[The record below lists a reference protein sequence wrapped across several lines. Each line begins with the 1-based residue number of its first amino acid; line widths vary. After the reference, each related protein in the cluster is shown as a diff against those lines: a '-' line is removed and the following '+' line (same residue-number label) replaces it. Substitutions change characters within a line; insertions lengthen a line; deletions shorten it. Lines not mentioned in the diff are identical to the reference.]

1 MMKKRL
7 LLTIF
12 ALAVCFQA
20 IAAWDLGIAWIERTE
35 KYPNPKD
42 ADGSWNRPAPGD
54 TLHWTANIYSNS
66 EDEEGEV
73 TAYLKW
79 IVNTKM
85 EAVHTQTFSKA
96 VGIYQDS
103 FTWTVPEN
111 YTYDFTRPLT
121 NMLSVTMSFSGS
133 TRDNNRSNDSKE
145 IYLDAMTFNVKVF
158 TNTFWKYTVKGSSPK
173 SFYDNLEDTIKFMNT
188 RYAAMTYPL
197 APYGII
203 DRYRVDH
210 VEMMNVAKDPTRFQ
224 GNENYY
230 TTVSYSE
237 GDDYGGYLGNPYDW
251 IGQTFLWYD
260 NGVFSTM
267 GHGAL
272 CHETGHSFCFPDTY
286 RFNMSAENNKVFG
299 EAYTC
304 AWADPKGKEDIM
316 RYCYNGTKDVFTE
329 LECATINLHAGEQRR
344 YPPEM
349 HNGKKGWMFSL
360 LPTNIC
366 VKVFGEG
373 GREISGATIDIYRGT
388 GSGYELAFGNTRPSY
403 TLTYDQGAKFKPSYS
418 YDNNNLYANS
428 FIFKLPGD
436 DKSNYKI
443 IDSLRLNYEFLK
455 GQTDTAYFYFTN
467 TAYKVAEPTSIVIGD
482 GSDITYAHENV
493 LHLTYPENAAKI
505 RWASSEGDLS
515 SAEWLDISDDIE
527 IFLDKNGKQS
537 LYFQILSSDF
547 MLSDVYVK
555 EIIVAADWDFGL
567 AWLERTPKYGIG
579 KYDIGSTYRPEP
591 GDRLTWT
598 ANIYCNT
605 SLTNDPIDIVIDWY
619 VNTKREASH
628 TNSYRIIRA
637 LYQDDFQWTM
647 PDTYVYDFT
656 KPLTNII
663 RAVISYPEGYYDNN
677 ATNNVLDVYM
687 DALTFGV
694 IVVDSTF
701 DKYTQSSKKS
711 FYDHMN
717 DTINYMNA
725 QYARAKSVLA
735 PYGII
740 DRYRVAYL
748 KRQASQ
754 YTNINAPDSTNCTT
768 QLFFNEGGSMGAF
781 YNAPY
786 YWIGQTFA
794 SGIFDMAGHGALCH
808 ETGHSMQLP
817 DTYRFD
823 LSEENNKV
831 NGKAWGCKWMDPPGM
846 QDIMR
851 FCYDGWGDCFCG
863 VGPAAA
869 NLQAGVYRK
878 APPEMYSNAYC
889 NSVGWMFQYLPTSIV
904 VRVYHTDGREVDQLP
919 IQIYRGG
926 GEGYYMHFPDSH
938 YEWRKIY
945 SKGGIRFEPNCR
957 YDNAR
962 IFENCFMISLRCTGT
977 PFDIL
982 DVLRLNHLCMLQNS
996 TNTVVFSYT
1005 NDFRTAEITSLKLN
1019 DGASETL
1026 SRDVTLTLAADNA
1039 TRKARWA
1046 YSEEDLEETEW
1057 EDSFTVKSITLP
1069 EEEKKYT
1076 IYAQVLSRDF
1086 VPSYTESAEITLVP
1100 EPTGMMGVFLLI
1112 SLALRARFFRH

>member
-12 ALAVCFQA
+12 ALAACFQA

-54 TLHWTANIYSNS
+54 TLHWTANVYSNS
-66 EDEEGEV
+66 EDEGGEV

-79 IVNTKM
+79 IVNTKL

-103 FTWTVPEN
+103 FTWTVPDN

-121 NMLSVTMSFSGS
+121 NMLSVTMSYSGS
-133 TRDNNRSNDSKE
+133 VRDNNRSNDSKE
-145 IYLDAMTFNVKVF
+145 IFLDAMTFRVKVY
-158 TNTFWKYTVKGSSPK
+158 TNTFWKYTVKGPSPK
-173 SFYDNLEDTIKFMNT
+173 SFYDNLEDTIQFMNG
-188 RYAAMTYPL
+188 RYAAMSYPL

-210 VEMMNVAKDPTRFQ
+210 VEMMNVAKDPTRFE
-224 GNENYY
+224 GCEDYY

-251 IGQTFLWYD
+251 IGQTFLWNG
-260 NGVFSTM
+260 NGVFSTV
-267 GHGAL
+267 GHGAV
-272 CHETGHSFCFPDTY
+272 CHETGHSFGFPDTY
-286 RFNMSAENNKVFG
+286 RFNMPAANNKVFG

-304 AWADPKGKEDIM
+304 NWADPKGKEDIM

-360 LPTNIC
+360 LPTNLC
-366 VKVFGEG
+366 VKVYGEG
-373 GREISGATIDIYRGT
+373 GHEICGPTIEIYRGT

-428 FIFKLPGD
+428 FIFKLPGE

-505 RWASSEGDLS
+505 RWANSEGDLS

-605 SLTNDPIDIVIDWY
+605 SITNDPINVVVDWY
-619 VNTKREASH
+619 VNTKKEASH
-628 TNSYRIIRA
+628 TNSFKIIRE
-637 LYQDDFQWTM
+637 LCQDDFQWTM

-663 RAVISYPEGYYDNN
+663 RAVISYPEGYSDCNVS
-677 ATNNVLDVYM
+677 NNVLDVYM

-725 QYARAKSVLA
+725 QYARAKTILA

-740 DRYRVAYL
+740 DRYRVDYL

-823 LSEENNKV
+823 MDPENNAV
-831 NGKAWGCKWMDPPGM
+831 NGERYHCNWMDPPGM

-851 FCYDGWGDCFCG
+851 YCYDGWGDCFCG

-878 APPEMYSNAYC
+878 TPPEMYSNAYC
-889 NSVGWMFQYLPTSIV
+889 NSTGWMFEYLPTSIV
-904 VRVYHTDGREVDQLP
+904 LRVYHEDGRELDQIP
-919 IQIYRGG
+919 VTMHRGG
-926 GEGYYMHFPDSH
+926 GSGYYMSFPSNK
-938 YEWRKIY
+938 YEWWRTY
-945 SKGGIRFEPNCR
+945 NKGGLQFETNCR
-957 YDNAR
+957 YDNSK
-962 IFENCFMISLRCTGT
+962 IFENCFMLTMRCSGLPWT
-977 PFDIL
+977 IL
-982 DVLRLNHLCMLQNS
+982 DVLRLNYLCMMQDS
-996 TNTVVFSYT
+996 TNVIVYAYT
-1005 NDFRTAEITSLKLN
+1005 NKFTTAEITSLKLN
-1019 DGASETL
+1019 DGAAETTD
-1026 SRDVTLTLAADNA
+1026 RNVTLTLTTDNG
-1039 TRKARWA
+1039 TRRTRWA
-1046 YSEEDLEETEW
+1046 FSEEELEKTAWEESYTE
-1057 EDSFTVKSITLP
+1057 KAITLP
-1069 EEEKKYT
+1069 EEEGQYT
-1076 IYAQVLSRDF
+1076 VYAQVLSKSF
-1086 VPSYTESAEITLVP
+1086 VPSYTKSATITLIP
-1100 EPTGMMGVFLLI
+1100 EPLGAAGYLLVLLG
-1112 SLALRARFFRH
+1112 LATRKK

>member
-12 ALAVCFQA
+12 ALAACFQA

-54 TLHWTANIYSNS
+54 TLHWTANVYSNS
-66 EDEEGEV
+66 EDETGEV

-79 IVNTKM
+79 IVNTKL
-85 EAVHTQTFSKA
+85 EAVHTQTFAKA
-96 VGIYQDS
+96 VGIYQDT

-121 NMLSVTMSFSGS
+121 NKLSVVMSYKDAV
-133 TRDNNRSNDSKE
+133 RDNNRSNDSKE
-145 IYLDAMTFNVKVF
+145 IFLDAMTFIVKAY
-158 TNTFWKYTVKGSSPK
+158 TNTFLKYTVKGSNPK
-173 SFYDNLEDTIKFMNT
+173 SFYDNLEDTIEFMHG

-210 VEMMNVAKDPTRFQ
+210 VELSYTNRDVNTFL

-230 TTVSYSE
+230 TTLFYSE
-237 GDDYGGYLGNPYDW
+237 DTPGGYYGNPYDW
-251 IGQTFLWYD
+251 IGQTFLWYG

-373 GREISGATIDIYRGT
+373 GREIFGATIDIYRGT

-428 FIFKLPGD
+428 FIFKLPGE

-505 RWASSEGDLS
+505 RWANSEGDLS

-579 KYDIGSTYRPEP
+579 KYDIGSTYRPKP

-605 SLTNDPIDIVIDWY
+605 SLTNDPIDVVVDWY
-619 VNTKREASH
+619 VNTKKEASH
-628 TNSYRIIRA
+628 TNSFRVVRD
-637 LYQDDFQWTM
+637 LYQDDFHWTM

-656 KPLTNII
+656 KPLTNIV
-663 RAVISYPEGYYDNN
+663 RAVISYPEGYVDNN
-677 ATNNVLDVYM
+677 VSNNVLDVYM
-687 DALTFGV
+687 DALSFGV
-694 IVVDSTF
+694 TVVNSTF
-701 DKYTQSSKKS
+701 DKYTKSSKKS

-740 DRYRVAYL
+740 DRYRVGYL
-748 KRQASQ
+748 KRQDSEYFPLNPA
-754 YTNINAPDSTNCTT
+754 DSTNCTT
-768 QLFFNEGGSMGAF
+768 QLVFNEGGSMGAF
-781 YNAPY
+781 FNAPY

-808 ETGHSMQLP
+808 ESGHSLQLP

-831 NGKAWGCKWMDPPGM
+831 NGKAWGCKWMDPEGM

-851 FCYDGWGDCFCG
+851 FCYDGWGDIFCG

-869 NLQAGVYRK
+869 NLQAGVYRRS
-878 APPEMYSNAYC
+878 PPEIYSNEFCY
-889 NSVGWMFQYLPTSIV
+889 SVGWMFQYLPTSIV

-926 GEGYYMHFPDSH
+926 GEGYYMQFPDSH

-945 SKGGIRFEPNCR
+945 QKGGIRFEPNCR
-957 YDNAR
+957 YDNAK

-1005 NDFRTAEITSLKLN
+1005 NDFRTAEISDLKLN

-1046 YSEEDLEETEW
+1046 YSEEELEETEW
-1057 EDSFTVKSITLP
+1057 EDSFTEKSIMLP

-1100 EPTGMMGVFLLI
+1100 EPTGMMGIFLLI

>member
-1 MMKKRL
+1 MKKSL
-7 LLTIF
+7 LLIIF

-20 IAAWDLGIAWIERTE
+20 SAAWDLGIAWIERTE

-42 ADGSWNRPAPGD
+42 ADNVFNRPAPGD
-54 TLHWTANIYSNS
+54 VLHWTANIYSNS
-66 EDEEGEV
+66 EYETGEV

-79 IVNTKM
+79 SVNTKL

-96 VGIYQDS
+96 VGIYTDG
-103 FTWTVPEN
+103 FAWTVPEN

-121 NMLSVTMSFSGS
+121 NKLSVTMSYKNAA
-133 TRDNNRSNDSKE
+133 RDNNRSNDSKE
-145 IYLDAMTFNVKVF
+145 IFLDAMTFNVKVY
-158 TNTFWKYTVKGSSPK
+158 TNTFWKYTVKGNSPK
-173 SFYDNLEDTIKFMNT
+173 SFYDNLEDTIKFMNG

-210 VEMMNVAKDPTRFQ
+210 VELMNTAKDPTRFQ

-272 CHETGHSFCFPDTY
+272 CHETGHSFGFPDTY

-304 AWADPKGKEDIM
+304 AWGDPKGKEDIM

-329 LECATINLHAGEQRR
+329 LECATINLKAGSQRR

-349 HNGKKGWMFSL
+349 HNGVKGWMFAC

-366 VKVFGEG
+366 IKVYGENDHELCLA
-373 GREISGATIDIYRGT
+373 EILIYRGT
-388 GSGYELAFGNTRPSY
+388 GSGYELAFGNTTPSY
-403 TLTYDQGAKFKPSYS
+403 TLTYDQGARFKPSYS
-418 YDNNNLYANS
+418 YDNNNLYYNS

-436 DKSNYKI
+436 DKSDYKI
-443 IDSLRLNYEFLK
+443 IDSLRLNYEFLR
-455 GQTDTAYFYFTN
+455 GQSDVCVFSFTN
-467 TAYKVAEPTSIVIGD
+467 ANYKAAEPTSIVIND
-482 GSDITYAHENV
+482 GSGITYTHENE
-493 LHLTYPENAAKI
+493 LHLKYPSNASKI
-505 RWASSEGDLS
+505 RWAYSEAGLS
-515 SAEWLDISDDIE
+515 SAGWVDISEDLDI
-527 IFLDKNGKQS
+527 FLAKSGKFN
-537 LYFQILSSDF
+537 LYFQTLSDDCV
-547 MLSDVYVK
+547 LSDVYVR
-555 EIIVAADWDFGL
+555 EIIVSADWDFGL

-591 GDRLTWT
+591 GDKLTWT

-605 SLTNDPIDIVIDWY
+605 SLTNDPIDVVVDWY
-619 VNTKREASH
+619 VNTKKEASH
-628 TNSYRIIRA
+628 TNSYKIIRA

-677 ATNNVLDVYM
+677 VTNNVLDVYM
-687 DALTFGV
+687 DALSFGV
-694 IVVDSTF
+694 TVVDATF
-701 DKYTQSSKKS
+701 EKYTKSSKKS
-711 FYDHMN
+711 FYDYMN
-717 DTINYMNA
+717 ETINYMNA
-725 QYARAKSVLA
+725 QFARAKSVLA

-740 DRYRVAYL
+740 DRYRVGYL
-748 KRQASQ
+748 KRQASP
-754 YTNINAPDSTNCTT
+754 YTSINPPDSTNCTT

-794 SGIFDMAGHGALCH
+794 SGIFDMSGHGALCH
-808 ETGHSMQLP
+808 ESGHSLQLP

-831 NGKAWGCKWMDPPGM
+831 NGKAWGCKWMDPEGM

-851 FCYDGWGDCFCG
+851 FCYDGWGDIFCG

-869 NLQAGVYRK
+869 NLQAGVYRRS
-878 APPEMYSNAYC
+878 PPEIYSNEFCY
-889 NSVGWMFQYLPTSIV
+889 SVGWMFQYLPTSIV
-904 VRVYHTDGREVDQLP
+904 VRVHNTDGRELDQIP

-926 GEGYYMHFPDSH
+926 GEGYYMQFPDSH

-945 SKGGIRFEPNCR
+945 QKGGIRFEPNCR
-957 YDNAR
+957 YDNAK

-1005 NDFRTAEITSLKLN
+1005 NDFKTAEITSLKLN

-1026 SRDVTLTLAADNA
+1026 SRDVTLTLATDNA

-1046 YSEEDLEETEW
+1046 YSKEELEETEW
-1057 EDSFTVKSITLP
+1057 ENSFTVKAITLP

-1076 IYAQVLSRDF
+1076 VYAQVLSRDF

-1100 EPTGMMGVFLLI
+1100 EPGLIFALCALIVFG
-1112 SLALRARFFRH
+1112 LRKRF

>member
-12 ALAVCFQA
+12 ALAACFQA

-66 EDEEGEV
+66 EETSGNV

-79 IVNTKM
+79 YVNTKL
-85 EAVHTQTFSKA
+85 EAVHTQSFSKA
-96 VGIYQDS
+96 EGIYTDS
-103 FTWTVPEN
+103 YAWTVPEN

-121 NMLSVTMSFSGS
+121 NKLSLVMSYPGS
-133 TRDNNRSNDSKE
+133 LRDNNSGNDSRE
-145 IYLDAMTFNVKVF
+145 IFLDAMTFRVKVY
-158 TNTFWKYTVKGSSPK
+158 TNTFWKYTVKGRSPK
-173 SFYDNLEDTIKFMNT
+173 SFYDNLEDTIQFMNG
-188 RYAAMTYPL
+188 RYAAMSYPL

-210 VEMMNVAKDPTRFQ
+210 VEMMNVAKDPTRFE
-224 GNENYY
+224 GCEDYY

-251 IGQTFLWYD
+251 IGQTFLWNG

-267 GHGAL
+267 GHGAV
-272 CHETGHSFCFPDTY
+272 CHETGHSFGFPDTY
-286 RFNMSAENNKVFG
+286 RFNMPAANNKVFG

-304 AWADPKGKEDIM
+304 NWADPKGKEDIM
-316 RYCYNGTKDVFTE
+316 RYCYNGTRDVFTE

-428 FIFKLPGD
+428 FIFKLPGED
-436 DKSNYKI
+436 NSNYKI

-505 RWASSEGDLS
+505 RWANSEGDLS

-579 KYDIGSTYRPEP
+579 KYDIGSTYRPKP

-605 SLTNDPIDIVIDWY
+605 SLTNDPIDVVVDWY
-619 VNTKREASH
+619 VNTKKEASH
-628 TNSYRIIRA
+628 TNSFRVVRD
-637 LYQDDFQWTM
+637 LYQDDFHWTM

-656 KPLTNII
+656 KPLTNIV
-663 RAVISYPEGYYDNN
+663 RAVISYPEGYVDNN
-677 ATNNVLDVYM
+677 VSNNVLDVYM
-687 DALTFGV
+687 DALSFGV
-694 IVVDSTF
+694 TVVNSTF
-701 DKYTQSSKKS
+701 DKYTKSSKKS

-740 DRYRVAYL
+740 DRYRVGYL
-748 KRQASQ
+748 KRQDSEYFPLNPA
-754 YTNINAPDSTNCTT
+754 DSTNCTT
-768 QLFFNEGGSMGAF
+768 QLVFNEGGSMGAF

-904 VRVYHTDGREVDQLP
+904 VRVYHEDGRELDQIP

-926 GEGYYMHFPDSH
+926 GEGYYMQFPNSH

-945 SKGGIRFEPNCR
+945 QKGGIRFEPNCR
-957 YDNAR
+957 YDNAK

-1005 NDFRTAEITSLKLN
+1005 NSFATSEITSFKIN
-1019 DGASETL
+1019 DGAAETF
-1026 SRDVTLTLAADNA
+1026 SRDVTLSLATDNG

-1046 YSEEDLEETEW
+1046 YSEEELEETEW
-1057 EDSFTVKSITLP
+1057 EDSFTTKAVTLP
-1069 EEEKKYT
+1069 EEEGKYT
-1076 IYAQVLSRDF
+1076 LYAQVLSRSF
-1086 VPSYTESAEITLVP
+1086 VPSYIKSAEITLVP
-1100 EPTGMMGVFLLI
+1100 EPVGMTGLLLLV
-1112 SLALRARFFRH
+1112 SLCFAVRKK

>member
-1 MMKKRL
+1 
-7 LLTIF
+7 
-12 ALAVCFQA
+12 
-20 IAAWDLGIAWIERTE
+20 
-35 KYPNPKD
+35 
-42 ADGSWNRPAPGD
+42 
-54 TLHWTANIYSNS
+54 
-66 EDEEGEV
+66 
-73 TAYLKW
+73 
-79 IVNTKM
+79 
-85 EAVHTQTFSKA
+85 
-96 VGIYQDS
+96 
-103 FTWTVPEN
+103 
-111 YTYDFTRPLT
+111 
-121 NMLSVTMSFSGS
+121 
-133 TRDNNRSNDSKE
+133 
-145 IYLDAMTFNVKVF
+145 
-158 TNTFWKYTVKGSSPK
+158 
-173 SFYDNLEDTIKFMNT
+173 
-188 RYAAMTYPL
+188 
-197 APYGII
+197 
-203 DRYRVDH
+203 
-210 VEMMNVAKDPTRFQ
+210 
-224 GNENYY
+224 
-230 TTVSYSE
+230 
-237 GDDYGGYLGNPYDW
+237 
-251 IGQTFLWYD
+251 
-260 NGVFSTM
+260 
-267 GHGAL
+267 
-272 CHETGHSFCFPDTY
+272 
-286 RFNMSAENNKVFG
+286 
-299 EAYTC
+299 
-304 AWADPKGKEDIM
+304 
-316 RYCYNGTKDVFTE
+316 
-329 LECATINLHAGEQRR
+329 
-344 YPPEM
+344 
-349 HNGKKGWMFSL
+349 
-360 LPTNIC
+360 
-366 VKVFGEG
+366 
-373 GREISGATIDIYRGT
+373 
-388 GSGYELAFGNTRPSY
+388 
-403 TLTYDQGAKFKPSYS
+403 
-418 YDNNNLYANS
+418 
-428 FIFKLPGD
+428 
-436 DKSNYKI
+436 
-443 IDSLRLNYEFLK
+443 
-455 GQTDTAYFYFTN
+455 
-467 TAYKVAEPTSIVIGD
+467 
-482 GSDITYAHENV
+482 
-493 LHLTYPENAAKI
+493 
-505 RWASSEGDLS
+505 
-515 SAEWLDISDDIE
+515 
-527 IFLDKNGKQS
+527 
-537 LYFQILSSDF
+537 

-579 KYDIGSTYRPEP
+579 KYDIGSTYRPKP

-831 NGKAWGCKWMDPPGM
+831 NGQAWGCKWMDPPGM

-878 APPEMYSNAYC
+878 APPEIYSNEFC

-904 VRVYHTDGREVDQLP
+904 VRVHHTDGRELDLIP

-926 GEGYYMHFPDSH
+926 GEGYYMQFPDSH

-945 SKGGIRFEPNCR
+945 QKGGIRFEPNCR
-957 YDNAR
+957 YDNAK

-1005 NDFRTAEITSLKLN
+1005 NDFRTAEISDLKLN

-1046 YSEEDLEETEW
+1046 YSEEELEETEW
-1057 EDSFTVKSITLP
+1057 EDSFTEKSITLP

-1100 EPTGMMGVFLLI
+1100 EPTGMMGIFLLI